1 MFYTIHSM
9 KTALRANKPAG
20 VTDADI
26 DYCFSYMEPY
36 WDSDTTLFDWE

>member
-26 DYCFSYMEPY
+26 D
-36 WDSDTTLFDWE
+36 TLFATYEMYWVNDN

>member
-20 VTDADI
+20 VTDTDI
-26 DYCFSYMEPY
+26 DNLFNFYEPY
-36 WDSDTTLFDWE
+36 WVD